1 MALVAGVV
9 ILAAALAAAAT
20 WLAMRPDPPRVV
32 RFDFTPPPDA
42 PLTVGPAGVNLVM
55 SPDGRRIVYHA
66 RHQSATMLDLRSL
79 DTGES
84 AALLQTDGA
93 TYPTFSPD
101 GSQLAFFKA
110 GKLYKLGI
118 DSRVLTPLTD
128 VADGTGISWG
138 AADAIVYSR
147 PGAGGGLFRIAAG
160 GGTPERIASPESK
173 AGEQDYLTPAVLP
186 GGSAAVFVVRSASG
200 GNSSFSIVG
209 RSLAS
214 AEQKIL
220 VSGAV
225 APTYVDGYLLYV
237 QGSTLT
243 GVRFDPSSLSVTEPA
258 VPLVNGIISKGSAA
272 NVGVSRDGTLTYIP
286 GSTINYVSRFIW
298 KARDGKRL
306 GPAGPEALDYP
317 RYARLSPDGR
327 RFAATLGPAQ
337 EGHVWV
343 YDLAGGAQPYKL
355 TFNAHNTMPT
365 WSPDGSR
372 VAFGS
377 TRDGPTRNLFTV
389 PADGSV
395 AEPTRLVT
403 SDKDKNSLTW
413 SRDGWLVYQMTGETT
428 RADLWKQRADAS
440 GKGEPFL
447 ATPFAE
453 SNPVFSPDGQW
464 VAFVADTTGAD
475 EVWVRPFPGPGAPV
489 RVSSAGGHDPV
500 WSRDGRELFY
510 QEGAKLMSAALLAR
524 EPIRFQTPQML
535 FEGGFVQWEPN
546 TPRTFDVSADG
557 RFLMIE
563 PSPTY
568 SQRFNVVIN
577 WVEELKRLIP

>member
-1 MALVAGVV
+1 
-9 ILAAALAAAAT
+9 
-20 WLAMRPDPPRVV
+20 
-32 RFDFTPPPDA
+32 
-42 PLTVGPAGVNLVM
+42 M

-66 RHQSATMLDLRSL
+66 RHQSATTLDLRSL
-79 DTGES
+79 DTGASVTLQQTES
-84 AALLQTDGA
+84 A

-118 DSRVLTPLTD
+118 DSRVLTALTD
-128 VADGTGISWG
+128 VPDGTGISWG
-138 AADAIVYSR
+138 VADSIVYSR
-147 PGAGGGLFRIAAG
+147 PGPRGGLFRIAAG
-160 GGTPERIASPESK
+160 GGTPVSIASPDSK
-173 AGEQDYLTPAVLP
+173 AGEQDYLTPEVLP
-186 GGSAAVFVVRSASG
+186 GGSVAVFVVRSASE
-200 GNSSFSIVG
+200 GNSRFSIVG

-214 AEQKIL
+214 AEQKVL
-220 VSGAV
+220 VNAAV
-225 APTYVDGYLLYV
+225 APRYVDGYLLYV
-237 QGSTLT
+237 QGSVLT
-243 GVRFDPSSLSVTEPA
+243 GIRFDASSLSVTEPA
-258 VPLVNGIISKGSAA
+258 VPLVNGIISKGSTA
-272 NVGVSRDGTLTYIP
+272 NFGVSHDGTLTYIP

-298 KARDGKRL
+298 KGRDGKLL
-306 GPAGPEALDYP
+306 GSAGPSALDYP
-317 RYARLSPDGR
+317 RYARFSPDGR

-337 EGHVWV
+337 EGHIWV
-343 YDLAGGAQPYKL
+343 YDVAGAAQPYKL
-355 TFNAHNTMPT
+355 TFNAHNTSPT

-372 VAFGS
+372 LAFAS

-389 PADGSV
+389 SADGSV
-395 AEPTRLVT
+395 AEPARLVT
-403 SDKDKNSLTW
+403 SDRDKTNLTW
-413 SRDGWLVYQMTGETT
+413 SRDGWVVYQVTGETT
-428 RADLWKQRADAS
+428 RADLWKQRADGS

-447 ATPFAE
+447 ATAFAE
-453 SNPVFSPDGQW
+453 SNPVFSPDGRW

-510 QEGAKLMSAALLAR
+510 QEGPKLMAAAVLAR

-557 RFLMIE
+557 RFLMVE
-563 PSPTY
+563 PSATY

-577 WVEELKRLIP
+577 WAEELKRLVPAP